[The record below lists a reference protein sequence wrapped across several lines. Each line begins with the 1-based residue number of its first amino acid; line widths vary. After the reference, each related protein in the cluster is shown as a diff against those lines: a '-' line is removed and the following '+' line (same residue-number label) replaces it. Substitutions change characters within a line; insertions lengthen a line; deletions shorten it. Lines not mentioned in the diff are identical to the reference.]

1 MRLATIAATILAL
14 VSSSALAAAET
25 RPNILFIL
33 TDDQRFDALG
43 CAANEII
50 QTPNLDKLA
59 ERGLRF
65 ENAFVTLSICSPCR
79 AVCMTGQYNSR
90 NGVTQIGNHKI
101 STSSPHLP
109 RLLRNAG
116 YRAAMFGKWHM
127 GDKPADLGFETFE
140 YFTSNGPYY
149 GRSVKV
155 GNETKRI
162 DKFIDDYVA
171 DKCIDYLDDAT
182 KSDKPFFL
190 WMCTQVPHMNHKH
203 EWNARPETLQLY
215 ADADI
220 QVPKSWSD
228 DLSGKP
234 PYLEAARS
242 RQQALKYGYDKQEK
256 VVDHIRRYY
265 AAVTEVD
272 ASIGRVL
279 DHLEATG
286 LDDNTWIVFMGDN
299 GWLLGE
305 HQFTSKVLA
314 YEESIR
320 VPMIIAGPK
329 ARTGRET
336 RFALNID
343 LAPTILDLAG
353 VPADKRMDGTSLVPI
368 LQGKNTDWRDHFV
381 YEAPVSQLGTHPL
394 WAVRT
399 KDRKYIA
406 THMPDG
412 TVFEELYDL
421 QKDPGELNNLAG
433 QLAIRS
439 RLERF
444 RADVEQ
450 HFSGAHLP
458 GTTGR

>member
-1 MRLATIAATILAL
+1 MRPAAFFCTLI
-14 VSSSALAAAET
+14 ALAFTSGFAEAES

-33 TDDQRFDALG
+33 TDDQRYDALG
-43 CAANEII
+43 CAGNDII
-50 QTPNLDKLA
+50 RTPNLDRLA

-90 NGVTQIGNHKI
+90 NGVTQVGNHRI
-101 STSSPHLP
+101 AANSPHLP
-109 RLLRNAG
+109 KLLRDAG
-116 YRAAMFGKWHM
+116 YQTAMFGKWHM
-127 GDKPADLGFETFE
+127 GDKPAELGFETFE

-149 GRSVKV
+149 GRTFKV
-155 GNETKRI
+155 GDRTKRV
-162 DKFIDDYVA
+162 DQFIDDYVA
-171 DKCIDYLDDAT
+171 DKCIDYVKEAT

-220 QVPKSWSD
+220 QVPPSWHD

-242 RQQALKYGYDKQEK
+242 RQQALKYGYDKREN
-256 VVDHIRRYY
+256 VLNHIRRYY

-279 DHLEATG
+279 DHLEETG
-286 LDDNTWIVFMGDN
+286 LNDNTWIVFMGDN

-314 YEESIR
+314 YEESMR

-329 ARTGRET
+329 GRTGLEE

-343 LAPTILDLAG
+343 LAPTILELAG
-353 VPADKRMDGTSLVPI
+353 ASADERMDGTSLVPI
-368 LQGKNTDWRDHFV
+368 LQGKNIDWRDRFV
-381 YEAPVSQLGTHPL
+381 YEAPVSQLGTNPL

-399 KDRKYIA
+399 KNQKYIA

-412 TVFEELYDL
+412 TFFDEYYDL
-421 QKDPGELNNLAG
+421 QKDPGELQNLAAQPNVKP
-433 QLAIRS
+433 QLEGFRTAI
-439 RLERF
+439 
-444 RADVEQ
+444 Q
-450 HFSGAHLP
+450 AH
-458 GTTGR
+458 RNQQEE

>member
-1 MRLATIAATILAL
+1 MRPAAVLGIAITLTLTFTLAATE
-14 VSSSALAAAET
+14 S

-43 CAANEII
+43 CAGNEII

-101 STSSPHLP
+101 SVASPHLP
-109 RLLRNAG
+109 KLLGNAG
-116 YRAAMFGKWHM
+116 YRTAMFGKWHM
-127 GDKPADLGFETFE
+127 GDKPADLGFQTFE

-149 GRSVKV
+149 GRTFKV
-155 GNETKRI
+155 GNRTKKV

-171 DKCIDYLDDAT
+171 DKCIDYLDQASKD
-182 KSDKPFFL
+182 DKPFFL

-228 DLSGKP
+228 DLSGKL

-242 RQQALKYGYDKQEK
+242 RQQALKYGYDKKER

-279 DHLEATG
+279 DHLKETG

-320 VPMIIAGPK
+320 VPMIITGPK
-329 ARTGRET
+329 ARTGLEA

-353 VPADKRMDGTSLVPI
+353 VPADERMDGTSLVPI
-368 LQGKNTDWRDHFV
+368 LQGKNTEWRDHFV
-381 YEAPVSQLGTHPL
+381 YEAPVSQLGTNPL

-406 THMPDG
+406 THLPNG

-421 QKDPGELNNLAG
+421 QKDPVELQNLATRPG
-433 QLAIRS
+433 LKPQL
-439 RLERF
+439 EEF
-444 RADVEQ
+444 RAAVEE
-450 HFSGAHLP
+450 HSGGSHLP
-458 GTTGR
+458 GATGR